1 MNRREFITLLGGAAV
16 AWPLAAHAQRSNLPV
31 VGYLSGGAP
40 GPFASVLTAFRQGL
54 GETGYVEGQN
64 IAIEYR
70 WAEGQYDRLPA
81 LAEELVQRKVD
92 LIAASGGDLAARA
105 AKAAT
110 STIPIVFT
118 SGDDPAETGLGASL
132 ARPGGNLTG
141 FSLLVVELHAKRL
154 ELISELVPTA
164 TTIAL
169 LVNPHSPQT
178 ERVVR
183 AMEEAARVKSVKLE
197 VLKAATESEIDAAF
211 TSLARLQV
219 GALVQ
224 QADPFFLNRRE
235 QFVLLAARRA
245 VPAIYE
251 GRQFVEAGGLMSYG
265 ANFPQMYRQIGVYAG
280 RILKGE
286 KTADLPVMRP
296 TKLDLVLNLTAARA
310 IGLSIPE
317 SFLLRADQV
326 IE

>member
-1 MNRREFITLLGGAAV
+1 MQRREFITLLTGAA
-16 AWPLAAHAQRSNLPV
+16 AWPLAADAQQRATPL

-40 GPFASVLTAFRQGL
+40 RPPFTTFLAAFRQGL
-54 GETGYVEGQN
+54 GETGYEGQN
-64 IAIEYR
+64 VAIEYR
-70 WAEGQYDRLPA
+70 WAEGHYDRLPA
-81 LAEELVQRKVD
+81 LAADLANHKVN

-105 AKAAT
+105 AKDAT

-118 SGDDPAETGLGASL
+118 SGDDPAETGLVASL

-154 ELISELVPTA
+154 ELISELVPNA
-164 TTIAL
+164 KVIAL
-169 LVNPHSPQT
+169 LVNPNSPQT

-183 AMEEAARVKSVKLE
+183 AMQEAARVKGVRLE
-197 VLKAATESEIDAAF
+197 VLKAATENEIDTAF
-211 TSLARLQV
+211 ASLARLQV

-224 QADPFFLNRRE
+224 QADPFFLNRRD
-235 QFVLLAARRA
+235 QLALLAARYA

-251 GRQFVEAGGLMSYG
+251 SRQFAEGGGLMSYG
-265 ANFPQMYRQIGVYAG
+265 ASVTEMYRQIGVYAG

-286 KTADLPVMRP
+286 TPADLPVMRP
-296 TKLDLVLNLTAARA
+296 TKLDLVVNLNAAKA
-310 IGLSIPE
+310 IRLMIPE